1 MSRSAADCLVPA
13 PGFRALG
20 PAGAPPW
27 AAAVFEELR
36 SANGGK
42 LTGFLETALRFRP
55 LDEFTIIEF
64 GRERHNSPPALGVP
78 GSQAPRR
85 TLRPSRPRSSTSW
98 PPSGQ
103 PDGSRKTSAAGKPYD
118 ISRPPRKIEIKAF
131 SRSARGQALA
141 LEQSQVAEARRDPAN
156 YYLYVVDHV
165 ADPSQT
171 AVRIVHGDLLTGI
184 HDRAPPTTTYWAHS
198 GPVNTTAS
206 PRPDP
211 PA

>member
-78 GSQAPRR
+78 GSQAPGERYDRAGRDRARHGRR
-85 TLRPSRPRSSTSW
+85 AGSRTAPGRRPPLASRMTSPGRPAKSRSRPSAGQHGARPW
-98 PPSGQ
+98 PWS
-103 PDGSRKTSAAGKPYD
+103 
-118 ISRPPRKIEIKAF
+118 KA
-131 SRSARGQALA
+131 R
-141 LEQSQVAEARRDPAN
+141 
-156 YYLYVVDHV
+156 
-165 ADPSQT
+165 
-171 AVRIVHGDLLTGI
+171 
-184 HDRAPPTTTYWAHS
+184 
-198 GPVNTTAS
+198 
-206 PRPDP
+206 
-211 PA
+211 